1 MNLGHTIGTV
11 VRDQVRE
18 ATSARSKS
26 LGVWHQVG
34 QITIERVRTVVE
46 ELDPVRFE
54 AWQTQEDERTC
65 PICGQLDGQVWREGK
80 GFSPPVHDNC
90 RCERTYH
97 HTEFRKRFVEQWQ
110 DVAVSRFGWEW
121 RTE

>member
-65 PICGQLDGQVWREGK
+65 PICGQLDGLAAGRGT
-80 GFSPPVHDNC
+80 PPA
-90 RCERTYH
+90 
-97 HTEFRKRFVEQWQ
+97 HTT
-110 DVAVSRFGWEW
+110 AV
-121 RTE
+121 